1 MNEALVSG
9 HALNNVH
16 NAEFEMLRTRRFA
29 QKMKGTICA
38 ENATPSG
45 AKFIIEM
52 P

>member
-1 MNEALVSG
+1 MKYLILGSATQVEQESAYTI
-9 HALNNVH
+9 
-16 NAEFEMLRTRRFA
+16 LRRLS
-29 QKMKGTICA
+29 KMKGTICA

>member
-1 MNEALVSG
+1 
-9 HALNNVH
+9 
-16 NAEFEMLRTRRFA
+16 
-29 QKMKGTICA
+29 MKGTICA